1 MRLFSMAL
9 MPLLVVFL
17 ISPTG
22 CSPDPGPPDLVGI
35 VESVSFLDDGG
46 ATLLVEGDP
55 DAGYQYYL
63 ASVRVGRDTPVYLT
77 DGSRG
82 TPEDL
87 TTGLTLKIWF
97 DGPVAESWPVQ
108 AQAGRI
114 EISEP

>member
-1 MRLFSMAL
+1 MRLLPMAL
-9 MPLLVVFL
+9 ISLLVLVL

-22 CSPDPGPPDLVGI
+22 CSADPGPPDLVGI
-35 VESVSFLDDGG
+35 VETVSFLDDGG
-46 ATLLVEGDP
+46 ATLLVQGDP
-55 DAGYQYYL
+55 DDGYQYYL

-87 TTGLTLKIWF
+87 TAGLTLKIWF

-108 AQAGRI
+108 AGAGRI